1 MLTKLKL
8 KRDESAFV
16 YLTGL
21 FLDHI
26 TIEPHIETLEEMSVI
41 QWNLKVVI
49 NNLY

>member
-1 MLTKLKL
+1 MLPKLKL
-8 KRDESAFV
+8 KRDESGFI
-16 YLTGL
+16 YHTDL

-26 TIEPHIETLEEMSVI
+26 TIEPHLETLEEMSII